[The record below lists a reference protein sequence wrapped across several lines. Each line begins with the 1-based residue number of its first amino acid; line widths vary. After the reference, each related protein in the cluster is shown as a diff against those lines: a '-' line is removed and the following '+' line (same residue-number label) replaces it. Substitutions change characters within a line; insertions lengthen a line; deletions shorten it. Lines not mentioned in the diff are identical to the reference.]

1 MSTMDLRVLRTHM
14 NAGTAGV
21 PTTWSLIRVSGSEK
35 LAWDD
40 VFSVRDTGLSQRPV
54 GDIAEDGPCLTG
66 HPCHKVPTSLGDA
79 FGKNGM
85 VREKSPESLHGVK
98 KGGRRAAAGRRP

>member
-1 MSTMDLRVLRTHM
+1 M

-21 PTTWSLIRVSGSEK
+21 PMTWSLIRVSGSQK

-40 VFSVRDTGLSQRPV
+40 VIRVRDTGLSQRSV

-66 HPCHKVPTSLGDA
+66 HPCHKVPTSVGDA
-79 FGKNGM
+79 FGKDRM
-85 VREKSPESLHGVK
+85 VREKSPKSLHGVRQ
-98 KGGRRAAAGRRP
+98 GGRRAAAGWRP